1 MALHVA
7 KKGNKYKGEG
17 GTGYMIYVDICTRM
31 RVKEAERG
39 REEGSCSSREKCKN
53 STQTVYSKTEKKG
66 HHNCCQSMHSE
77 QECSMGP
84 SASETKTAQSVA
96 LSP

>member
-1 MALHVA
+1 
-7 KKGNKYKGEG
+7 
-17 GTGYMIYVDICTRM
+17 MIYVDICTRM